1 MKTTK
6 TKVETTMRE
15 HDVGYGVRAMYCHR
29 MLKQLSDNM
38 IARGAS
44 AEEIAIFQS
53 DFCSANELQIPDS
66 FFPNTMGID
75 EFIEECTIESD
86 KNTTAKDLYIRYSDL
101 CKDNK
106 IMAKQKAVFFFEL
119 KTRGLFANSGTVDGI
134 THRNVVKGIEIKAD

>member
-15 HDVGYGVRAMYCHR
+15 QEVGYGMRAMYCHR

-44 AEEIAIFQS
+44 ADEIAIFQS
-53 DFCSANELQIPDS
+53 DFCTLNDLNIPDS

-75 EFIEECTIESD
+75 EFIEDCTVPSE
-86 KNTTAKDLYIRYSDL
+86 KNIKAKDLYLRYGKW
-101 CKDNK
+101 CKENK
-106 IMAKQKAVFFFEL
+106 IMPQQKGVFFFEL
-119 KTRGLFANSGTVDGI
+119 KTRGLFANSGTIDGL
-134 THRNVVKGIEIKAD
+134 TYHNVVKGVKLK